1 MRGEGVRLRGLR
13 GGVILPGAWV
23 WCVWG
28 GRGGVVP
35 APRGS

>member
-28 GRGGVVP
+28 GGVP